1 MFRTKGTSMRHKA
14 LLAGGAAVAM
24 LLSACGGDGDGQG
37 DAAGGDAGLIKIT
50 AGIIPI
56 SNLTPFHVAQEM
68 GFFEDQ
74 GLEVE
79 TTSATGGG
87 ALTAALTGGSVQF
100 AYSNLITPVVAAAG
114 GVDLTIVAGQNA
126 AQTEGE
132 DAMALVVAADSEFQT
147 VADLRGQL
155 IAVNTLK
162 NANEIATDAVLEDAG
177 VSPDEVQY
185 IEMPFPEMA
194 NALIRGD
201 IAAANLVEPFR
212 TLVGDQL
219 RELTYPFVDVEPGLD
234 IARWIASSSYVEE
247 NPEIVEKFTA
257 ALDEANQ
264 YLNDDPEEKV
274 KWTAA
279 FTESDPE
286 LIRNLTL
293 DRWVSTIDVDSF
305 QRFVDLGVRFGILD
319 QEIDVTTLL
328 YETAIDE

>member
-1 MFRTKGTSMRHKA
+1 MRHKA
-14 LLAGGAAVAM
+14 LLAAGAALSM
-24 LLSACGGDGDGQG
+24 LLAACGGDDG
-37 DAAGGDAGLIKIT
+37 GGGEGASGGGEELIQIT

-56 SNLTPFHVAQEM
+56 SNLTPFYVAQEM

-100 AYSNLITPVVAAAG
+100 AYSNLITPVVAASG
-114 GVDLTIVAGQNA
+114 GVDLKIVAGQNA
-126 AQTEGE
+126 AQMEGE

-147 VADLRGQL
+147 VEDLRGQL

-162 NANEIATDAVLEDAG
+162 NANEIATNAVLEEAG

-201 IAAANLVEPFR
+201 IAAANLVEPFK

-234 IARWIASSSYVEE
+234 IAGWIASTSYVEE
-247 NPEIVEKFTA
+247 NPEVVEKFTA
-257 ALDEANQ
+257 ALDQANQ
-264 YLNDDPEEKV
+264 YLNDDVEERIR
-274 KWTAA
+274 WTAE

-286 LIRNLTL
+286 LIRELTL
-293 DRWVSTIDVDSF
+293 DRWVSTIDTESF
-305 QRFVDLGVRFGILD
+305 QRFVDLGVRYGILD
-319 QEIDVTTLL
+319 QEIDVTTLM

>member
-1 MFRTKGTSMRHKA
+1 MSRKA
-14 LLAGGAAVAM
+14 LLATGAALSL
-24 LLSACGGDGDGQG
+24 LLSACGGDSSGGSG
-37 DAAGGDAGLIKIT
+37 SGGAGGDAGGAAELTKIT

-114 GVDLTIVAGQNA
+114 GVDLKIVAGQNA
-126 AQTEGE
+126 AQMETP
-132 DAMALVVAADSEFQT
+132 DAMALVVAADSTYQK
-147 VADLRGQL
+147 VADLKGQL

-162 NANEIATDAVLEDAG
+162 NANEIATNAVLEDAG

-185 IEMPFPEMA
+185 MEMPFPEMA

-212 TLVGDQL
+212 TLMKDQL
-219 RELTYPFVDVEPGLD
+219 RELSYPFVEVEPGLD
-234 IARWIASSSYVEE
+234 IAGWITSSSYVEE

-257 ALDEANQ
+257 ALDEANR
-264 YLNDDPEEKV
+264 YLNDDLDEKV

-286 LIRNLTL
+286 LIRSLTL
-293 DRWVSTIDVDSF
+293 DRWVSTIDAESF
-305 QRFVDLGVRFGILD
+305 QRFVDLGVDYGILD
-319 QEIDVTTLL
+319 QRVDVTTLL
-328 YETAIDE
+328 YETAIEE